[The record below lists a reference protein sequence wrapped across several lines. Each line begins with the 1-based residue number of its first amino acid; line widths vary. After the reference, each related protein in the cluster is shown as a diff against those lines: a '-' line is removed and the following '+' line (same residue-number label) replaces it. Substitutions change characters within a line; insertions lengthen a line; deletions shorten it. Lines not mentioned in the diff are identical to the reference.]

1 MSANTD
7 ALSFRQGSENLTKK
21 LKPSLSADPSSL
33 DGLDGVFNEPPVAAT
48 PDSSSTPEVQRLRN
62 ELMNGLFRDSFSE
75 AKRKDDSDFA
85 AARKRRDD
93 FNDYSAEPRRHRDGR
108 VDFEPYQTGY
118 ERPGNPFNRSSYRM
132 HEAPTHSHVDSV
144 DGSAAMEPADTFS
157 TEVADSLRAESIADY
172 VNADATESYEGEV
185 DYSESYQGQPTA
197 QSYDFSSQ
205 DDAEATTFDA
215 AEVAAAQ
222 QSVADVANSLVSG
235 ADRVSKHDLI
245 HILEGFVR
253 ILKTDEVATAKSV
266 PLIVGTTSGGSP
278 SVVAAS
284 SARAQIVTADD
295 QQYAEASVVDKTA
308 ELEEMRKLVVEAQ
321 ETIIKLLTDRVE
333 DRARIATLETELR
346 LLPDLQ
352 EQADRAM
359 AVAFKTEDFRAELHK
374 VKYELQAYRAVSS
387 RRSVPR
393 GPRAWL
399 STVRRWF
406 LKAQGRSMAQ
416 IHELRQQAADNRE
429 QP

>member
-1 MSANTD
+1 
-7 ALSFRQGSENLTKK
+7 
-21 LKPSLSADPSSL
+21 
-33 DGLDGVFNEPPVAAT
+33 LDGVFNEPPVTAT
-48 PDSSSTPEVQRLRN
+48 PDASSTPEVQRLRN
-62 ELMNGLFRDSFSE
+62 ELMNGLFRDPVTE
-75 AKRKDDSDFA
+75 DKRKDDSDYS
-85 AARKRRDD
+85 AARKRKEDWND
-93 FNDYSAEPRRHRDGR
+93 FTAEPRRHRDGR

-118 ERPGNPFNRSSYRM
+118 DRLGNPFNRNSYEKL
-132 HEAPTHSHVDSV
+132 EAPELSHVESAQIEESIANLVESITVQHACEEIADEETDSV
-144 DGSAAMEPADTFS
+144 DG
-157 TEVADSLRAESIADY
+157 EVQ
-172 VNADATESYEGEV
+172 V
-185 DYSESYQGQPTA
+185 SESG
-197 QSYDFSSQ
+197 S
-205 DDAEATTFDA
+205 ETFDA
-215 AEVAAAQ
+215 AEVAATQ

-235 ADRVSKHDLI
+235 TDRVSKNDLV

-253 ILKTDEVATAKSV
+253 ILRTDDVSTAQTI
-266 PLIVGTTSGGSP
+266 PLVVGTTRGGSP
-278 SVVAAS
+278 SQAVAAGT
-284 SARAQIVTADD
+284 QIITSDE

-374 VKYELQAYRAVSS
+374 VKYELQAYRAVSARS
-387 RRSVPR
+387 RVPG

-399 STVRRWF
+399 NTVRRWF

-416 IHELRQQAADNRE
+416 IYELRQKAADNQE

>member
-1 MSANTD
+1 MSSNTD

-21 LKPSLSADPSSL
+21 LKRALTADPSSL
-33 DGLDGVFNEPPVAAT
+33 DGLDGVFNEPPVTAT
-48 PDSSSTPEVQRLRN
+48 PDASSSPEVQRLRN
-62 ELMNGLFRDSFSE
+62 ELMNGLFRDPVTE
-75 AKRKDDSDFA
+75 AKRKDDSDYS
-85 AARKRRDD
+85 AARKRKEDWSD
-93 FNDYSAEPRRHRDGR
+93 FTAEPKRHRDGR

-118 ERPGNPFNRSSYRM
+118 DRPGNPFNSNSYEVRETPELSQVEESIANVVESIKAE
-132 HEAPTHSHVDSV
+132 HASEFVADEETESV
-144 DGSAAMEPADTFS
+144 DGEI
-157 TEVADSLRAESIADY
+157 E
-172 VNADATESYEGEV
+172 
-185 DYSESYQGQPTA
+185 YSESETC
-197 QSYDFSSQ
+197 DFSAQ
-205 DDAEATTFDA
+205 DDAAATFDA
-215 AEVAAAQ
+215 AGVAATQ
-222 QSVADVANSLVSG
+222 KSVADVANSLVNG
-235 ADRVSKHDLI
+235 ADRVSKNDLV

-253 ILKTDEVATAKSV
+253 ILKSDDVSTAQTI
-266 PLIVGTTSGGSP
+266 PLIVGTTRGGSSLP
-278 SVVAAS
+278 AVNTS
-284 SARAQIVTADD
+284 AQIVAADE

-374 VKYELQAYRAVSS
+374 VKYELQAYRAVSARS
-387 RRSVPR
+387 RVPG

-399 STVRRWF
+399 NSVRRWF

-416 IHELRQQAADNRE
+416 IYELRQKAADNQG

>member
-1 MSANTD
+1 M
-7 ALSFRQGSENLTKK
+7 TKK

-33 DGLDGVFNEPPVAAT
+33 DGLDGVFNEPPVSAT

-62 ELMNGLFRDSFSE
+62 ELMNGLFRDSATE
-75 AKRKDDSDFA
+75 AKRKDDSDFV
-85 AARKRRDD
+85 AARKRKDD

-118 ERPGNPFNRSSYRM
+118 ERPGNPFNRTSYRVQT
-132 HEAPTHSHVDSV
+132 PTNSQVDSV
-144 DGSAAMEPADTFS
+144 DGSAAVEPADLFS
-157 TEVADSLRAESIADY
+157 TEVADSLRAESTADY
-172 VNADATESYEGEV
+172 VNGDATESFQGEV
-185 DYSESYQGQPTA
+185 DYSESYQADPVA
-197 QSYDFSSQ
+197 QNYDFSIA
-205 DDAEATTFDA
+205 DDAATTTFDA

-222 QSVADVANSLVSG
+222 QSVADVANSFVSG
-235 ADRVSKHDLI
+235 ADRVSKNDLI

-253 ILKTDEVATAKSV
+253 ILKTDEVSTAQSV
-266 PLIVGTTSGGSP
+266 PLIVGTTRGGSP
-278 SVVAAS
+278 SLTPSV
-284 SARAQIVTADD
+284 ARAHIVTTDE

-393 GPRAWL
+393 GPRAWMN
-399 STVRRWF
+399 TVRRWF

-416 IHELRQQAADNRE
+416 IYELRQRAADNQE